1 MPRKKKQ
8 PLVHFDIDSLSK
20 QTEQRNVEQRTSLG
34 EILRARRE
42 KKKLSIEDVSHKLC
56 IKEVYIKALEDGHYY
71 AFPSRVYGIGFL
83 RSYAK
88 FLGLDSDLMVAE
100 FHAETSDIKEAP
112 MDMPIVEKHLA
123 LPSKKTLIIF
133 AALIFA
139 AIVLWFTAAT
149 LLSTDIFSKLPA
161 PYKVELS
168 EQNNTPVEAAPVIP
182 DEAVITETPVSMPE
196 ELPKEEPAPEK
207 KVSPEAMKAEVA
219 FIAKSDV
226 WVRLYNTETKKVILD
241 KVLHKNDS
249 FAPEAQLSVLELS
262 TGRGNSLEL
271 YKKGE
276 KVKTFGHEK
285 SLSLSDLADS
295 KN

>member
-1 MPRKKKQ
+1 
-8 PLVHFDIDSLSK
+8 
-20 QTEQRNVEQRTSLG
+20 
-34 EILRARRE
+34 
-42 KKKLSIEDVSHKLC
+42 
-56 IKEVYIKALEDGHYY
+56 
-71 AFPSRVYGIGFL
+71 
-83 RSYAK
+83 
-88 FLGLDSDLMVAE
+88 
-100 FHAETSDIKEAP
+100 
-112 MDMPIVEKHLA
+112 
-123 LPSKKTLIIF
+123 
-133 AALIFA
+133 
-139 AIVLWFTAAT
+139 
-149 LLSTDIFSKLPA
+149 
-161 PYKVELS
+161 
-168 EQNNTPVEAAPVIP
+168 
-182 DEAVITETPVSMPE
+182 VITETPVSMPE